1 MNLCVLFY
9 SRTSSSVLSLSLSP
23 FFTSNLTIE
32 FFVLHDEFDEGESM
46 PSAGGSIEGKNSVP
60 IVREAVPLARLPAGP
75 TMFLERQDYRS
86 TRRVIYESSVLGG
99 RALCSSSSRAPRRR
113 RSRSSALTYSQRI
126 TPRLSACARSRSA
139 ERLAAK
145 RVSFFFFPL
154 QLRLHVF
161 RVCNEKYI

>member
-1 MNLCVLFY
+1 MTADDLFFFFFFSFRICESLCLTLLQDVLL
-9 SRTSSSVLSLSLSP
+9 RSLSLSP

-32 FFVLHDEFDEGESM
+32 FIVLHDEFDEGESM

-113 RSRSSALTYSQRI
+113 RSRSSCFDIFATNN
-126 TPRLSACARSRSA
+126 
-139 ERLAAK
+139 AA
-145 RVSFFFFPL
+145 SFCV
-154 QLRLHVF
+154 RA
-161 RVCNEKYI
+161 IAIS